1 MERKRGSIQRGERGK
16 QGGERRFVRIRVWKG
31 REGKGRQSESWC
43 IIRRGREVS
52 MREEVIGKARKRGGE
67 VVVYCFFRQNWL
79 ATRDTVV
86 ETRE

>member
-1 MERKRGSIQRGERGK
+1 MREARWRKAVCTYTCVEGK
-16 QGGERRFVRIRVWKG
+16 GK
-31 REGKGRQSESWC
+31 GKGRQSESWC

>member
-1 MERKRGSIQRGERGK
+1 
-16 QGGERRFVRIRVWKG
+16 
-31 REGKGRQSESWC
+31 
-43 IIRRGREVS
+43 

-67 VVVYCFFRQNWL
+67 VVYCFFRQNWL

>member
-1 MERKRGSIQRGERGK
+1 
-16 QGGERRFVRIRVWKG
+16 
-31 REGKGRQSESWC
+31 
-43 IIRRGREVS
+43 